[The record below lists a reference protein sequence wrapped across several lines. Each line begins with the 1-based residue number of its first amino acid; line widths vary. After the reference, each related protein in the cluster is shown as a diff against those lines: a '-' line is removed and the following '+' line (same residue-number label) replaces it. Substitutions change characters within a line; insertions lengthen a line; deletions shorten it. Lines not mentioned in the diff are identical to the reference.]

1 MQIRGWLFPG
11 VLALALLITAGCLFS
26 PWPGSLAVRALFDWG
41 TSRSLPQQLALAPA
55 GVIVHAG
62 IVHAAKD
69 PDGVLDL
76 YLPPADGRHPG
87 PRPVLVWVHGG
98 GFVSGD
104 SRQIAPYARWLADA
118 GYAVVAVNYTKA
130 PEARHPTP
138 ARQVNQALR
147 WLDAAATRYPV
158 DPGRVVLAG
167 DSAGA
172 SIAAQVANAITSPDY
187 ALALGLTPALAPER
201 LKAVILHCGPYD
213 LAAFRL
219 DGVVGAFLRSVLHG
233 YSGRREGWQEDPA
246 FRPFSVVNFLT
257 SAFPPA
263 FVSVGNADPLE
274 PQSRALAST
283 LQALGVPV
291 QTRFHA
297 PDAPALAHEY
307 QFEMQRPEARRAFT
321 ETLAFLGRYSAAPAP
336 APLTAD

>member
-1 MQIRGWLFPG
+1 MAAQ
-11 VLALALLITAGCLFS
+11 AGNRL
-26 PWPGSLAVRALFDWG
+26 RY
-41 TSRSLPQQLALAPA
+41 APA

-104 SRQIAPYARWLADA
+104 SRQIAPYARWL
-118 GYAVVAVNYTKA
+118 
-130 PEARHPTP
+130 
-138 ARQVNQALR
+138 
-147 WLDAAATRYPV
+147 DAAATRYPV

-187 ALALGLTPALAPER
+187 AHALGLTPALAPER

-257 SAFPPA
+257 PPRWRMNT
-263 FVSVGNADPLE
+263 S
-274 PQSRALAST
+274 SRCSGRRHGARSRKRWPFST
-283 LQALGVPV
+283 DTV
-291 QTRFHA
+291 R
-297 PDAPALAHEY
+297 
-307 QFEMQRPEARRAFT
+307 RPPRRH
-321 ETLAFLGRYSAAPAP
+321 
-336 APLTAD
+336 

>member
-1 MQIRGWLFPG
+1 M
-11 VLALALLITAGCLFS
+11 
-26 PWPGSLAVRALFDWG
+26 
-41 TSRSLPQQLALAPA
+41 
-55 GVIVHAG
+55 
-62 IVHAAKD
+62 HAAKD

-104 SRQIAPYARWLADA
+104 SRQIAPYAC
-118 GYAVVAVNYTKA
+118 
-130 PEARHPTP
+130 
-138 ARQVNQALR
+138 

-187 ALALGLTPALAPER
+187 AHALGLTPALAPER

-257 SAFPPA
+257 PAFPPA

-283 LQALGVPV
+283 LQALGV
-291 QTRFHA
+291 TRSRKF
-297 PDAPALAHEY
+297 PAS
-307 QFEMQRPEARRAFT
+307 PARRQAGWAAFSDASDR
-321 ETLAFLGRYSAAPAP
+321 LACWRCARRRSSFSPCCSGW
-336 APLTAD
+336 